1 MAMQYVNRK
10 LLNKNSRGNVLRN
23 DVASVNSLVHWAVL
37 AGCIVLAGCA
47 SDSIKQN
54 LDVVNQKPTLVTTQI
69 FVPVL
74 KQDKEGAYLPYESKI
89 NPYAAQSSRLKKE
102 SVLTYINAKRAFDK
116 QQYGAAEILLRQL
129 IVDDKKLSGPWV
141 MLGDIAGKK
150 EDYLT
155 AKDHYEEALRVNKD
169 NVNAYLRLALIQREL
184 GEFIF
189 AQNTYSEALSVWPD
203 FPEAH
208 LNLAILYDLY
218 LNHPI
223 RAQAHME
230 AYQFL
235 TNESDEKVAQWLEEV
250 QSRTGMATKLK
261 PVPVQYDE
269 GTTP

>member
-1 MAMQYVNRK
+1 MQYVNRK
-10 LLNKNSRGNVLRN
+10 FVNKNSCDNALRDGVL
-23 DVASVNSLVHWAVL
+23 SVSSLVRCVIL
-37 AGCIVLAGCA
+37 AGCIGLAGCA
-47 SDSIKQN
+47 SDSTKQN
-54 LDVVNQKPTLVTTQI
+54 LDVVDQKPTLVTTQV

-74 KQDKEGAYLPYESKI
+74 KQDKEGVYLPYEPKV

-116 QQYGAAEILLRQL
+116 QQYGTAEILLRQL

-141 MLGDIAGKK
+141 MLGDIASKK

-155 AKDHYEEALRVNKD
+155 AKGHYEEAVRLNKD
-169 NVNAYLRLALIQREL
+169 NVNAYLRLALTQREL
-184 GEFIF
+184 GEFIL
-189 AQNTYSEALSVWPD
+189 AQNTYSAALSVWPD

-235 TNESDEKVAQWLEEV
+235 TNESDEKVAQWLGEV
-250 QSRTGMATKLK
+250 QSRTGIATKLK
-261 PVPVQYDE
+261 PVPVQYEE